1 MTKKKESAHEAA
13 AAATGYLFQ
22 CRFALLKGLEAI
34 SDRPE
39 LELTIEKFDDVAFVQ
54 GGSPVELIQTKH
66 HIAKTGNLTD
76 ASVDLWKTLGIWA
89 RQVAADVDKVFR
101 RRFILVTT
109 GAAPEGSAASF
120 LRMRDRDE
128 DRARQ
133 LLAHVAATSK
143 NSGNGLNYK
152 AFIELGDVRQANL
165 LKAIDILDG
174 SPNIIDIRE
183 DICRVVRMAVAK
195 EHLDHFV
202 ERLEGWWFGVVINAL
217 SHRNSISVM
226 SIDNRVDE
234 LREEFRRTALPVDFG
249 GATPSSAVVADLDKR
264 PFVRQLRRINV
275 GSQRIEYAIRDYY
288 RASEQRSKWAR
299 EQLLVDGEVGSYEQ
313 QLIEAWEPRF
323 AAMVDELPKV
333 CSDEVKV
340 ASAQAL
346 YKWAEVDALFPLRS
360 AAHRF
365 LTHGSFQILANRLKV
380 RWHPDYSEPAE
391 TLDEGKEDQA

>member
-1 MTKKKESAHEAA
+1 MAKKKENAHEAA

-54 GGSPVELIQTKH
+54 EGSPVELIQTKH
-66 HIAKTGNLTD
+66 HVAKAGALTD

-89 RQVAADVDKVFR
+89 RQVATDVDEAFR

-109 GAAPEGSAASF
+109 GAAPDGSAASF

-133 LLAHVAATSK
+133 LLMRTATTSK
-143 NSGNGLNYK
+143 SSENAAAYK
-152 AFIELGDVRQANL
+152 AFVDLAEVRQANL
-165 LKAIDILDG
+165 LKSIDILDG
-174 SPNIIDIRE
+174 SPNIVDVRE
-183 DICRVVRMAVAK
+183 DICRAVRMAVAK
-195 EHLDHFV
+195 EHVDHFV

-217 SHRNSISVM
+217 SHRNSIPVI

-249 GATPSSAVVADLDKR
+249 GATPSPAVIADLDKR

-299 EQLLVDGEVGSYEQ
+299 EQLLVDGEVDSYEQ
-313 QLIEAWEPRF
+313 QLIEAWQPRF
-323 AAMVDELPKV
+323 AAMVDELPKA
-333 CSDEVKV
+333 CGDDAKV
-340 ASAQAL
+340 ASGQSL
-346 YKWAEVDALFPLRS
+346 YKWAEVDALYPLRS

-380 RWHPDYSEPAE
+380 GWHPDFSEQVE
-391 TLDEGKEDQA
+391 TPEEGKEDQA